1 MPCFELNFDGLVGP
15 THNYAGLSPGNIA
28 SAENRNTPSK
38 PRQAVK
44 QGLEKM
50 KFLLRLG
57 IPQALLPPLSRPSL
71 NVLRDLGFAGSPE
84 RVLRKAG
91 AEAPQLL
98 AACYSASSMWAANAV
113 TVAPSTDSDDSKVH
127 FTPANLIS
135 NFHRSIEANETAEIL
150 KVLFANP
157 NY

>member
-1 MPCFELNFDGLVGP
+1 MTDSSTLPCFELNFDGLVGP

-28 SAENRNTPSK
+28 SAENRNTPSN
-38 PRQAVK
+38 PRKAVK

-57 IPQALLPPLSRPSL
+57 IPQALLPPLARPSL

-91 AEAPQLL
+91 AEVDAGLNEAFEFLARQLIQQEGQDDWRREAEDDIQDVDGQRIPQ
-98 AACYSASSMWAANAV
+98 
-113 TVAPSTDSDDSKVH
+113 
-127 FTPANLIS
+127 
-135 NFHRSIEANETAEIL
+135 
-150 KVLFANP
+150 
-157 NY
+157 